1 MSDPPAKLQLLDS
14 KKERLSKMTTLNKNE
29 IIEYL
34 VENDFCVTDKIC
46 VFCST
51 LTDGWN
57 RFCPR
62 CKDYKGITSLYEA
75 VEYYG
80 TDILPN

>member
-14 KKERLSKMTTLNKNE
+14 KKERWSKMTTLNKNE

-62 CKDYKGITSLYEA
+62 CKDYKGMTSLYEA

-80 TDILPN
+80 TEILPN

>member
-1 MSDPPAKLQLLDS
+1 
-14 KKERLSKMTTLNKNE
+14 MTTLNKNE

-57 RFCPR
+57 AICYK
-62 CKDYKGITSLYEA
+62 CNEYKGMMSLYEA

-80 TDILPN
+80 TDVLPN

>member
-1 MSDPPAKLQLLDS
+1 M
-14 KKERLSKMTTLNKNE
+14 N

-34 VENDFCVTDKIC
+34 VDNNYCVTDNVC
-46 VFCST
+46 VYCSV

-62 CKDYKGITSLYEA
+62 CKDYKGVMGLYDA
-75 VEYYG
+75 VKTYG
-80 TDILPN
+80 VDVLPM

>member
-1 MSDPPAKLQLLDS
+1 MN
-14 KKERLSKMTTLNKNE
+14 T
-29 IIEYL
+29 IEFL
-34 VENDFCVTDKIC
+34 VDNNYCVTDKIC

-57 RFCPR
+57 NFCPR
-62 CKDYKGITSLYEA
+62 CKDYKGMMRLPEA

-80 TDILPN
+80 IDILPHQENCQTPLL

>member
-1 MSDPPAKLQLLDS
+1 MTNTNKIDTMSFLID
-14 KKERLSKMTTLNKNE
+14 
-29 IIEYL
+29 
-34 VENDFCVTDKIC
+34 NDYCVTDKVC

-57 RFCPR
+57 SFCPR
-62 CKDYKGITSLYEA
+62 CKDYKGMMGLYEA

-80 TDILPN
+80 IDILPN

>member
-1 MSDPPAKLQLLDS
+1 
-14 KKERLSKMTTLNKNE
+14 MTTLNKNE

-34 VENDFCVTDKIC
+34 VDNDFCVTDKIC

-62 CKDYKGITSLYEA
+62 CKDYKGMSSLYDA
-75 VEYYG
+75 VAYYG
-80 TDILPN
+80 TDVLPN

>member
-1 MSDPPAKLQLLDS
+1 
-14 KKERLSKMTTLNKNE
+14 MTTLNKNE

-57 RFCPR
+57 SICYSCR
-62 CKDYKGITSLYEA
+62 DYKGMMSLYDA

-80 TDILPN
+80 TDILPNQKG

>member
-1 MSDPPAKLQLLDS
+1 M
-14 KKERLSKMTTLNKNE
+14 KNTIQILE
-29 IIEYL
+29 EKG
-34 VENDFCVTDKIC
+34 VCATDKIC

-62 CKDYKGITSLYEA
+62 CNDYKGVIPVTQA

-80 TDILPN
+80 VEILGY